1 MRPRP
6 SPARELFGGVVS
18 PAVDEPFHHQ
28 VYARVRAAIETG
40 RLRPGDRLP
49 SARSLAHQLAVA
61 RGTIDAAYQR
71 LAGEG
76 WVLAR
81 GAAGTV
87 VHPAR
92 AAVAAAVR
100 EPARPVDVTRDDAAP
115 AAATDLAS
123 IRDDV
128 PSDALAPFRVGVPA
142 LDAFPRKTWA
152 RLAAR
157 AARVTDAA
165 ALVAGDPRGDPA
177 LRRALVAYLGV
188 ARGIQCT
195 ADQVFVTGG
204 FLGALGLVTRAL
216 VPPGAGAWVENPG
229 YVFARRAL
237 ELAGARLVPVPADE
251 QGIDVA
257 AGRRLAPDARLAVV
271 TPTHQFPLGATLTLA
286 RRRAL
291 LDWARDADA
300 WIVEDDYDAE
310 FRYAGAPLPALK
322 SLDADGRVLYVGTFS
337 KVLFPG
343 LRLGY
348 LVVPPS
354 VAARFATFAALAQPA
369 RNAIGEATVA
379 AFMTDGH
386 FARHIRRMRAL
397 YAERRAALAA
407 ALDAAF
413 GSRLAIV
420 ERAGGM
426 HLVARLTDARASDR
440 AWVQRARARGLSPH
454 ALSACAV
461 PPVTLD
467 GLLLGF
473 TNVAAADAPAAARRL
488 RDAVMTRRS
497 KDDA

>member
-1 MRPRP
+1 M
-6 SPARELFGGVVS
+6 S
-18 PAVDEPFHHQ
+18 PAVDAPFHSQ
-28 VYARVRAAIETG
+28 VYARVRTAIESG

-87 VHPAR
+87 VHPGRANLAADAR
-92 AAVAAAVR
+92 VAASPVNVVR
-100 EPARPVDVTRDDAAP
+100 DPPSRVVAPDRASLRDGDPA
-115 AAATDLAS
+115 
-123 IRDDV
+123 
-128 PSDALAPFRVGVPA
+128 DALAPFRIGVPA

-152 RLAAR
+152 RLAVR

-165 ALVAGDPRGDPA
+165 ALVVGDPRGDAA

-195 ADQVFVTGG
+195 PDQVFVTGG

-216 VPPGAGAWVENPG
+216 LPPGARAWIENPG

-237 ELAGARLVPVPADE
+237 ELAGARIVPVPVDE

-257 AGRRLAPDARLAVV
+257 AGRRLAADARLAVV
-271 TPTHQFPLGATLTLA
+271 TPTHQFPLGATLALA

-310 FRYAGAPLPALK
+310 FRYAGTPLPALK

-354 VAARFATFAALAQPA
+354 VAARVATFAALAQPA

-379 AFMTDGH
+379 AFMDDGH
-386 FARHIRRMRAL
+386 FARHVRRMRAL
-397 YAERRAALAA
+397 YAERRAALAT
-407 ALDAAF
+407 ALESTF

-426 HLVARLTDARASDR
+426 HLVARLADPRASDR
-440 AWVQRARARGLSPH
+440 VWVERARARGLSPH

-461 PPVTLD
+461 PPVTCE

-473 TNVAAADAPAAARRL
+473 TNITPAEAPAAARRL
-488 RDAVMTRRS
+488 RDAVVPRRS
-497 KDDA
+497 KAAT